1 MGWRGT
7 DIAGKVGGR
16 MADQP
21 IRIGRVSSVNYDTGM
36 MRVVYNDKGKTVT
49 KELPFLNYNEE
60 YTMPTIGEQVL
71 TAHLSNGNSR
81 GVVVGK
87 MWNKKNRP
95 AESGKGIYRKELS
108 RSRGSAYIRYEDET
122 GIYYLVAGTVKIT
135 GINEIELGA
144 PKISVDAGEKLTEK
158 AEERS
163 TSAGTWKV
171 AVPEIMLGE
180 ASEDGEPVSDINV
193 ASTANVSYAADGKK
207 LDVSAEEIEQKA
219 KAEMHLA
226 AETDL
231 KLEDATWSTSL
242 KKIMERLA
250 ALDGDLSDKK

>member
-1 MGWRGT
+1 MVTPEESSSEKCGTKRTDRRKAEKESTGKNFRGHE
-7 DIAGKVGGR
+7 D
-16 MADQP
+16 P
-21 IRIGRVSSVNYDTGM
+21 
-36 MRVVYNDKGKTVT
+36 
-49 KELPFLNYNEE
+49 
-60 YTMPTIGEQVL
+60 
-71 TAHLSNGNSR
+71 
-81 GVVVGK
+81 
-87 MWNKKNRP
+87 
-95 AESGKGIYRKELS
+95 
-108 RSRGSAYIRYEDET
+108 YIRYEDET

-219 KAEMHLA
+219 KAEMHLT

-250 ALDGDLSDKK
+250 ALDGDQSDKK